1 MTPARRAFL
10 SGLLSRAWSI
20 WRARDLPGVN
30 CASFADAL
38 RRAWAWEKAAT
49 DRAEA
54 DARYRSAPA
63 RATVQ
68 LRSMLQSPIRRGLTG
83 KAYANGLFRD
93 AGRVTSALG
102 C

>member
-1 MTPARRAFL
+1 MNLARRATL
-10 SGLLSRAWSI
+10 SDLMRRAWSI
-20 WRARDLPGVN
+20 WRARTVPGVN
-30 CASFADAL
+30 CASFADAM
-38 RRAWAWEKAAT
+38 RRAWAWEKAASA
-49 DRAEA
+49 RAEA
-54 DARYRSAPA
+54 DDRYRSAPA

-83 KAYANGLFRD
+83 RAYANGMFRD